1 MNNKFIFKKPSALL
15 ISGIIGFTSLGVW
28 ASVQAQAQK
37 QPASTAAPT
46 LKKVGELQLQNNG
59 KPFKPSEL
67 EQSNKPIKKGTRG
80 TIGSDDRLPML
91 SNNYPWST
99 VGRIVGESNSQ
110 TYTCTGTLIDENV
123 VLTNAHCVIDPKTGR
138 VASRVVFLPNVV
150 DGKYRDRANAVQYL
164 AGTDFQDN
172 KAGANDWAVVKIDQ
186 PLGRKYGYLGWKS
199 LPASTLVRNEKKFFF
214 VGYSGDYPQAE
225 AEKFWGLTAGQ
236 GWTAGFQA
244 GCSIVDEQSN
254 ILLHDCDTAG
264 GSSGGPIIAS
274 IGGEPYIVALNNAE
288 IVDRKSGRGL
298 INLAVKISFL
308 DSLFG
313 QK

>member
-1 MNNKFIFKKPSALL
+1 MNYTFISQKLFAKLV
-15 ISGIIGFTSLGVW
+15 SGFLVLTTLGVW
-28 ASVQAQAQK
+28 ASLQAQAQT
-37 QPASTAAPT
+37 QPESTVSPT
-46 LKKVGELQLQNNG
+46 LKKVGQLQLQNNG

-67 EQSNKPIKKGTRG
+67 EQSNKPIKAGTRG

-99 VGRIVGESNSQ
+99 IGRIVGESNSQ
-110 TYTCTGTLIDENV
+110 TYSCTGTLIDEDIV
-123 VLTNAHCVIDPKTGR
+123 VTNAHCVVDPKTGQ
-138 VASRVVFLPNVV
+138 VAKRVVFLANVV
-150 DGKYRDRANAVQYL
+150 DGKYRDSAVAVQYF
-164 AGTDFQDN
+164 AGTDFQDEN
-172 KAGANDWAVVKIDQ
+172 AEANDWAVIKINQ

-199 LPASTLVRNEKKFFF
+199 LPASTLIRNQKKLFF
-214 VGYSGDYPQAE
+214 VGYSGDYPQADT
-225 AEKFWGLTAGQ
+225 EKFWGLTAGQ
-236 GWTAGFQA
+236 GWTASFQA

-274 IGGEPYIVALNNAE
+274 IAGEPYIVALNNAE
-288 IVDRKSGRGL
+288 ILDRRSGQGL

>member
-1 MNNKFIFKKPSALL
+1 MNNKSILF
-15 ISGIIGFTSLGVW
+15 ISGVVGLMTLGVW
-28 ASVQAQAQK
+28 FSVEAQVKK
-37 QPASTAAPT
+37 QPVTTTAPT
-46 LKKVGELQLQNNG
+46 LKKVGQLELQNNG

-80 TIGSDDRLPML
+80 TIGRDDRLPML

-110 TYTCTGTLIDENV
+110 TYTCTGTLIDEDI
-123 VLTNAHCVIDPKTGR
+123 VLTNAHCVVDPKTGNVADR
-138 VASRVVFLPNVV
+138 VAFLPNVV
-150 DGKYRDRANAVQYL
+150 DGRYQDRAYAVQYL
-164 AGTDFQDN
+164 AGTHFQDQN
-172 KAGANDWAVVKIDQ
+172 AAANDWAVIKIDR

-199 LPASTLVRNEKKFFF
+199 LPSTTLIRNEKKFFF

-225 AEKFWGLTAGQ
+225 TEKFWGLTAGQ

-244 GCSIVDEQSN
+244 GCSIVDEQSS

-288 IVDRKSGRGL
+288 IKDSSTGKGI
-298 INLAVKISFL
+298 INLAVNISFL
-308 DSLFG
+308 DRLFG
-313 QK
+313 KK